1 MRQQSVTDKVKLE
14 EPNISHWYASV
25 HPFFVYFI
33 AYHLHIFISSAGGGM
48 EPEPQQ
54 PKATGGGGHRKHLV
68 MLERL
73 SKRSSSSS
81 SAAAGASSDSTSAS
95 PVEAFLTRFAAAKL
109 AAESALSACRAS
121 SPEGDA
127 AASLAAA
134 AAAIDDLDR
143 LVAESSHALPPY
155 ELRSALATAADLRAA
170 HRAAASE
177 IRPKK
182 SFSFR
187 NKSRAPKNPPQD
199 PATVPQPQP
208 PPPEQPK
215 PSIDAILPGFGF
227 RGRNGATLVKDLRV
241 SNDKDGDF
249 TLADLVSCE
258 VYLKGT
264 CRALY
269 VHKLRDCRVFVG
281 AVLGSVLIEDV
292 EGCTFV
298 MAAHQ
303 IRIHEAKAT
312 DFYLRVRS
320 RPIIED
326 CSGVR
331 FAPHALEYD
340 GIDEDLKESGLE
352 EETGNWANVDDFKW
366 LRAVQSPNWCLVPEE
381 ERLQIV
387 DISEVHEQEDDS

>member
-1 MRQQSVTDKVKLE
+1 MPSDAAT
-14 EPNISHWYASV
+14 A
-25 HPFFVYFI
+25 
-33 AYHLHIFISSAGGGM
+33 AAGM
-48 EPEPQQ
+48 EPEPELDH
-54 PKATGGGGHRKHLV
+54 PKPAAAAAGNRKHLA

-73 SKRSSSSS
+73 SKRS
-81 SAAAGASSDSTSAS
+81 AAAAAPSSDSSSAS
-95 PVEAFLTRFAAAKL
+95 PVEDFLSRFAAAKL

-121 SPEGDA
+121 ADD
-127 AASLAAA
+127 ASLAAA

-143 LVAESSHALPPY
+143 LVAEASHALPPY
-155 ELRSALATAADLRAA
+155 ELRSALAAAADLRAA
-170 HRAAASE
+170 HRLAASE
-177 IRPKK
+177 LRPKK
-182 SFSFR
+182 TFSFK
-187 NKSRAPKNPPQD
+187 NKSRAPKNTPQD
-199 PATVPQPQP
+199 PPTLPSP

-215 PSIDAILPGFGF
+215 PTTLSAILPGFGF
-227 RGRNGATLVKDLRV
+227 RGRQGATLVKDLRV

-258 VYLKGT
+258 VYLKGK

-303 IRIHEAKAT
+303 IRIHEARAT

-331 FAPHALEYD
+331 FAPHALKYD
-340 GIDEDLKESGLE
+340 GIEEDLRESGLE

-387 DISEVHEQEDDS
+387 DISEVREQEDS

>member
-1 MRQQSVTDKVKLE
+1 MPSG
-14 EPNISHWYASV
+14 A
-25 HPFFVYFI
+25 
-33 AYHLHIFISSAGGGM
+33 AAGM
-48 EPEPQQ
+48 EPEPEQ
-54 PKATGGGGHRKHLV
+54 PKAGAAGGAHRKHLA

-73 SKRSSSSS
+73 SKRSS
-81 SAAAGASSDSTSAS
+81 AAGASSDSADAS
-95 PVEAFLTRFAAAKL
+95 PVEAFLARFAAAKL

-121 SPEGDA
+121 SPEGDV

-155 ELRSALATAADLRAA
+155 ELRAALATAADLRAA

-187 NKSRAPKNPPQD
+187 NKSRAPKNPPRD
-199 PATVPQPQP
+199 PAAVP
-208 PPPEQPK
+208 PPQPK
-215 PSIDAILPGFGF
+215 PSTDAVLPGCGF
-227 RGRNGATLVKDLRV
+227 RGRNGGTLVKDLRA
-241 SNDKDGDF
+241 SSEKDGDF

-258 VYLKGT
+258 VYLKGK

-269 VHKLRDCRVFVG
+269 VHKLRDCRVFFG

-303 IRIHEAKAT
+303 IRIHEARAT

-326 CSGVR
+326 CNGVR
-331 FAPHALEYD
+331 FAPHALKYD
-340 GIDEDLKESGLE
+340 GIDVDLKESGFE
-352 EETGNWANVDDFKW
+352 EETGKWANVDDFKW

-381 ERLQIV
+381 ERLQTV
-387 DISEVHEQEDDS
+387 DISEIHEQEDDS

>member
-1 MRQQSVTDKVKLE
+1 MPSGAAAAT
-14 EPNISHWYASV
+14 A
-25 HPFFVYFI
+25 
-33 AYHLHIFISSAGGGM
+33 GM
-48 EPEPQQ
+48 EPEQEPDQ
-54 PKATGGGGHRKHLV
+54 PKAAAAGNRKHLA

-73 SKRSSSSS
+73 SKRSSTS
-81 SAAAGASSDSTSAS
+81 SAAAAPSSDSTGAS
-95 PVEAFLTRFAAAKL
+95 PVEAFLSRFATAKL

-121 SPEGDA
+121 PGDDA
-127 AASLAAA
+127 PASLAAA

-143 LVAESSHALPPY
+143 LVAEASHALPPY
-155 ELRSALATAADLRAA
+155 ELRSALAAAADLRAA
-170 HRAAASE
+170 HRVAASE
-177 IRPKK
+177 LRPKK

-187 NKSRAPKNPPQD
+187 NKSKAPKNPPQD
-199 PATVPQPQP
+199 PATMPA
-208 PPPEQPK
+208 PEQPK
-215 PSIDAILPGFGF
+215 PALNAILPGFGF
-227 RGRNGATLVKDLRV
+227 RGSEGATLVKDLRV
-241 SNDKDGDF
+241 SSDKDGDF

-258 VYLKGT
+258 VYLKGK

-269 VHKLRDCRVFVG
+269 VHKLRNCRVFVG

-303 IRIHEAKAT
+303 IRIHEARAT

-326 CSGVR
+326 CSGLR
-331 FAPHALEYD
+331 FAPHALKYE
-340 GIDEDLKESGLE
+340 GIEEDLKDSGLD

-381 ERLQIV
+381 ERMQVV
-387 DISEVHEQEDDS
+387 DISQVRDQEADT

>member
-1 MRQQSVTDKVKLE
+1 
-14 EPNISHWYASV
+14 
-25 HPFFVYFI
+25 
-33 AYHLHIFISSAGGGM
+33 M
-48 EPEPQQ
+48 EPETDQ
-54 PKATGGGGHRKHLV
+54 PKTGGGGGHRKHLA

-73 SKRSSSSS
+73 SKRSSASSS
-81 SAAAGASSDSTSAS
+81 NAGAGAGAGAGTS
-95 PVEAFLTRFAAAKL
+95 PVDAFLARFAGAKL

-121 SPEGDA
+121 SPEDA

-134 AAAIDDLDR
+134 GAAIDDIDR
-143 LVAESSHALPPY
+143 LVAEASHALPPY
-155 ELRSALATAADLRAA
+155 ELRAALAAAADLRAA
-170 HRAAASE
+170 HRAAAAE
-177 IRPKK
+177 LRPKK

-199 PATVPQPQP
+199 PATALPPQP
-208 PPPEQPK
+208 PPPPELPN
-215 PSIDAILPGFGF
+215 PSLDPILPGLGF
-227 RGRNGATLVKDLRV
+227 RGRSGATLVKDLRRV
-241 SNDKDGDF
+241 SNGKDGDF

-258 VYLKGT
+258 VYLKGK

-269 VHKLRDCRVFVG
+269 IHRLRGCRVFVG

-303 IRIHEAKAT
+303 IRIHEARAT

-331 FAPHALEYD
+331 FAPHALSYE
-340 GIDEDLKESGLE
+340 GIEEDLRESGLE

-381 ERLQIV
+381 ERLQAV
-387 DISEVHEQEDDS
+387 DISEAREQGDDT

>member
-1 MRQQSVTDKVKLE
+1 
-14 EPNISHWYASV
+14 
-25 HPFFVYFI
+25 
-33 AYHLHIFISSAGGGM
+33 M
-48 EPEPQQ
+48 EPEPDQ
-54 PKATGGGGHRKHLV
+54 PKVAAGGGHRKHLA

-73 SKRSSSSS
+73 SKRSSSS
-81 SAAAGASSDSTSAS
+81 AGAPPSDSSDAS
-95 PVEAFLTRFAAAKL
+95 PVEAFLSRFAGAKL
-109 AAESALSACRAS
+109 AVESALSACRS
-121 SPEGDA
+121 SSSEHDA
-127 AASLAAA
+127 TASLAAT
-134 AAAIDDLDR
+134 AAAIDNIDR
-143 LVAESSHALPPY
+143 LIAEASHALSPY
-155 ELRSALATAADLRAA
+155 ELRAALATAADLRAA
-170 HRAAASE
+170 HRVAASE
-177 IRPKK
+177 LRPKK

-187 NKSRAPKNPPQD
+187 NKSRNLKNPPQD
-199 PATVPQPQP
+199 HVTTASPPQP

-215 PSIDAILPGFGF
+215 PSLDAILPGFGF

-258 VYLKGT
+258 VYLKGK

-269 VHKLRDCRVFVG
+269 IHKLRDCHVFVG

-292 EGCTFV
+292 EGCIFV

-303 IRIHEAKAT
+303 IRIHEARVT

-331 FAPHALEYD
+331 FAPYVLNYE
-340 GIDEDLKESGLE
+340 GIEEDLKDSGLE

-366 LRAVQSPNWCLVPEE
+366 LKAVQSPNWCLVPEE
-381 ERLQIV
+381 ERLQTV
-387 DISEVHEQEDDS
+387 NISEVHEQEDDS

>member
-1 MRQQSVTDKVKLE
+1 MDLE
-14 EPNISHWYASV
+14 PD
-25 HPFFVYFI
+25 
-33 AYHLHIFISSAGGGM
+33 
-48 EPEPQQ
+48 Q
-54 PKATGGGGHRKHLV
+54 PKAAAGGGHRKHLA

-73 SKRSSSSS
+73 SKRSSSSAS
-81 SAAAGASSDSTSAS
+81 ASSS
-95 PVEAFLTRFAAAKL
+95 PVEAFLSRFAGAKL

-121 SPEGDA
+121 SPEDQTA
-127 AASLAAA
+127 SSLAAA
-134 AAAIDDLDR
+134 AASIDDIDR
-143 LVAESSHALPPY
+143 LVAEASHTLPPY
-155 ELRSALATAADLRAA
+155 ELRAALAAAADLRSG

-177 IRPKK
+177 LRPKK

-187 NKSRAPKNPPQD
+187 NKSRTPKNPPQD
-199 PATVPQPQP
+199 PATALP
-208 PPPEQPK
+208 PLLPCPEQPK
-215 PSIDAILPGFGF
+215 PSINAILPGFGF

-249 TLADLVSCE
+249 TLADLAFCE
-258 VYLKGT
+258 VYLKGK
-264 CRALY
+264 CRAVY
-269 VHKLRDCRVFVG
+269 IHRLRNCRVFVG

-303 IRIHEAKAT
+303 IRIHEARAT

-331 FAPHALEYD
+331 FAPHALNYE
-340 GIDEDLKESGLE
+340 GIEEDLRESELE

-366 LRAVQSPNWCLVPEE
+366 LRAVQSPNWCLVPEG
-381 ERLQIV
+381 ERLQTV
-387 DISEVHEQEDDS
+387 DISEVCEQGDGT

>member
-1 MRQQSVTDKVKLE
+1 
-14 EPNISHWYASV
+14 
-25 HPFFVYFI
+25 
-33 AYHLHIFISSAGGGM
+33 M
-48 EPEPQQ
+48 EPEPDQ
-54 PKATGGGGHRKHLV
+54 PKAAAGGGHRKHLA
-68 MLERL
+68 MLGRL

-81 SAAAGASSDSTSAS
+81 VGAPPSDSSDAS
-95 PVEAFLTRFAAAKL
+95 PVEAFLSRFAGAKL
-109 AAESALSACRAS
+109 AAESALSACRSS
-121 SPEGDA
+121 SPEDDA
-127 AASLAAA
+127 TASLAAA
-134 AAAIDDLDR
+134 AAALDDIDR
-143 LVAESSHALPPY
+143 LVAEASHALPPY
-155 ELRSALATAADLRAA
+155 ELRAALATAADLRAA
-170 HRAAASE
+170 HRVAASE
-177 IRPKK
+177 LRPKK

-187 NKSRAPKNPPQD
+187 NKSRNLKNPPQD
-199 PATVPQPQP
+199 HVTASPPQP

-215 PSIDAILPGFGF
+215 PSLDAILPGFGF

-258 VYLKGT
+258 VYLKGK

-269 VHKLRDCRVFVG
+269 IHKLRDCHVFVG

-292 EGCTFV
+292 EGCIFV

-303 IRIHEAKAT
+303 IRIHEARVT

-331 FAPHALEYD
+331 FAPYVLNYE
-340 GIDEDLKESGLE
+340 GIEEDLKDSGLE

-366 LRAVQSPNWCLVPEE
+366 LKAVQSPNWCLVPEE
-381 ERLQIV
+381 ERLQTV
-387 DISEVHEQEDDS
+387 NISEVHEQEDDS

>member
-1 MRQQSVTDKVKLE
+1 
-14 EPNISHWYASV
+14 
-25 HPFFVYFI
+25 
-33 AYHLHIFISSAGGGM
+33 M
-48 EPEPQQ
+48 EPETDQ
-54 PKATGGGGHRKHLV
+54 PKAGGCGVGGHRKHLA

-81 SAAAGASSDSTSAS
+81 PASDAGAGAS
-95 PVEAFLTRFAAAKL
+95 PVDAFLSRFAGAKL

-121 SPEGDA
+121 SPEEDA
-127 AASLAAA
+127 AATASLAAA
-134 AAAIDDLDR
+134 AAAIDDIDR
-143 LVAESSHALPPY
+143 LVAEASHALPPY
-155 ELRSALATAADLRAA
+155 ELRAALSTAADLRAA

-177 IRPKK
+177 LRPKK

-199 PATVPQPQP
+199 PATALPPPP

-215 PSIDAILPGFGF
+215 PSLDPILPGLGF
-227 RGRNGATLVKDLRV
+227 RGRNGATLVKDLRA
-241 SNDKDGDF
+241 SNNDKDGDF

-258 VYLKGT
+258 VYLKGK

-269 VHKLRDCRVFVG
+269 IHRLRDCRVFVG

-303 IRIHEAKAT
+303 IRIHEARAT

-331 FAPHALEYD
+331 FAPHALHYE
-340 GIDEDLKESGLE
+340 GIEEDLRESGLG

-366 LRAVQSPNWCLVPEE
+366 LRAVQSPNWCFVPEE
-381 ERLQIV
+381 ERLQAV
-387 DISEVHEQEDDS
+387 DISEGHEQEDGSGT

>member
-1 MRQQSVTDKVKLE
+1 
-14 EPNISHWYASV
+14 
-25 HPFFVYFI
+25 
-33 AYHLHIFISSAGGGM
+33 M
-48 EPEPQQ
+48 EPEPGLDQ
-54 PKATGGGGHRKHLV
+54 PKPAVAGNRKHLA

-73 SKRSSSSS
+73 SRRS
-81 SAAAGASSDSTSAS
+81 SAAPSSGSTAAS
-95 PVEAFLTRFAAAKL
+95 PVEAFLSRFAAAKL

-121 SPEGDA
+121 PEDA
-127 AASLAAA
+127 APASLAAA
-134 AAAIDDLDR
+134 AAAMDDLDR
-143 LVAESSHALPPY
+143 LVAEASHALPPY
-155 ELRSALATAADLRAA
+155 ELRSALAAAADLRAA
-170 HRAAASE
+170 HRQAASE
-177 IRPKK
+177 LRPKK
-182 SFSFR
+182 SFSFK
-187 NKSRAPKNPPQD
+187 NKSKAPKNPPQD
-199 PATVPQPQP
+199 PPTLPSP
-208 PPPEQPK
+208 PPPPTEQPK
-215 PSIDAILPGFGF
+215 ATRVGTILPGFGF
-227 RGRNGATLVKDLRV
+227 RDRQGATLVKDLRV

-258 VYLKGT
+258 VHLKGK

-303 IRIHEAKAT
+303 IRIHEATAT

-331 FAPHALEYD
+331 FAPHALKYD
-340 GIDEDLKESGLE
+340 GIEEDLRESGLE

-381 ERLQIV
+381 ERLQMV
-387 DISEVHEQEDDS
+387 DISEVHEQGT

>member
-1 MRQQSVTDKVKLE
+1 
-14 EPNISHWYASV
+14 
-25 HPFFVYFI
+25 
-33 AYHLHIFISSAGGGM
+33 M
-48 EPEPQQ
+48 EPDSDQ
-54 PKATGGGGHRKHLV
+54 PKAAARGGHRKHLA

-73 SKRSSSSS
+73 SKRSSSSV
-81 SAAAGASSDSTSAS
+81 GAPPSDSSDAS
-95 PVEAFLTRFAAAKL
+95 PVEAFLSRFADARL
-109 AAESALSACRAS
+109 AAESALSACPSS
-121 SPEGDA
+121 SPEDDA

-134 AAAIDDLDR
+134 AAAIDDIDR
-143 LVAESSHALPPY
+143 LIAEASHALPPY
-155 ELRSALATAADLRAA
+155 ELRAALATAADLRAA
-170 HRAAASE
+170 HSVAASE
-177 IRPKK
+177 LRPKK

-187 NKSRAPKNPPQD
+187 NKSRNPRNPPQD
-199 PATVPQPQP
+199 RVTASPPQP

-215 PSIDAILPGFGF
+215 PSLDAILPGFGF
-227 RGRNGATLVKDLRV
+227 RGRNGATFVKDLRV

-258 VYLKGT
+258 VYLKGK

-269 VHKLRDCRVFVG
+269 IHKLRDCRVFVG

-292 EGCTFV
+292 DGCIFV

-303 IRIHEAKAT
+303 IRIHEARVT

-331 FAPHALEYD
+331 FAPYVLNYE
-340 GIDEDLKESGLE
+340 GIGEDLKDSGLE

-366 LRAVQSPNWCLVPEE
+366 LKAVQSPNWRLVPEE
-381 ERLQIV
+381 ERLQTV
-387 DISEVHEQEDDS
+387 NISELHKQEDDS

>member
-1 MRQQSVTDKVKLE
+1 
-14 EPNISHWYASV
+14 
-25 HPFFVYFI
+25 
-33 AYHLHIFISSAGGGM
+33 M
-48 EPEPQQ
+48 EPEPELA
-54 PKATGGGGHRKHLV
+54 KAAGGGGHRKHLA

-73 SKRSSSSS
+73 AKRSSSSA
-81 SAAAGASSDSTSAS
+81 SADSTSAS
-95 PVEAFLTRFAAAKL
+95 PSEAFLTRFAAAKL
-109 AAESALSACRAS
+109 DAESVLSACRAS
-121 SPEGDA
+121 SPEDDAA

-170 HRAAASE
+170 HRVAASE

-187 NKSRAPKNPPQD
+187 NKSRAPKNPPHD
-199 PATVPQPQP
+199 PATVTPPP
-208 PPPEQPK
+208 PLPPPEQAK
-215 PSIDAILPGFGF
+215 PSIDATLPGFGF
-227 RGRNGATLVKDLRV
+227 RARNGATLVKDLRV

-258 VYLKGT
+258 VYLKGK

-292 EGCTFV
+292 GGCTFV

-303 IRIHEAKAT
+303 IRIHEARAT

-331 FAPHALEYD
+331 FAPHALEYE
-340 GIDEDLKESGLE
+340 GIETDMRESGLE
-352 EETGNWANVDDFKW
+352 EETDNWANVDDFKW

-381 ERLQIV
+381 ERLQTV
-387 DISEVHEQEDDS
+387 DISEIRELEDDC

>member
-1 MRQQSVTDKVKLE
+1 MEYEGTLGPSVTCICKPTPRL
-14 EPNISHWYASV
+14 PSLPPRSG
-25 HPFFVYFI
+25 PRR
-33 AYHLHIFISSAGGGM
+33 SSAAAGM
-48 EPEPQQ
+48 EPDSDQ
-54 PKATGGGGHRKHLV
+54 PKAAARGGHRKHLA

-73 SKRSSSSS
+73 SKRSSSSV
-81 SAAAGASSDSTSAS
+81 GAPPSDSSDAS
-95 PVEAFLTRFAAAKL
+95 PVEAFLSRFADAKL
-109 AAESALSACRAS
+109 AAESALSACRSS
-121 SPEGDA
+121 SPEDDA

-134 AAAIDDLDR
+134 AAAIDDIDR
-143 LVAESSHALPPY
+143 LIAEASHALPPY
-155 ELRSALATAADLRAA
+155 ELRAALATAADLRAA
-170 HRAAASE
+170 HSVAASE
-177 IRPKK
+177 LRPKK

-187 NKSRAPKNPPQD
+187 NKSRNPRNPPQD
-199 PATVPQPQP
+199 RVTASPPQP

-215 PSIDAILPGFGF
+215 PSLDAILPGFGF
-227 RGRNGATLVKDLRV
+227 RGRNGATFVKDLRV

-258 VYLKGT
+258 VYLKGK

-269 VHKLRDCRVFVG
+269 IHKLRDCRVFVG

-292 EGCTFV
+292 DGCIFV

-303 IRIHEAKAT
+303 IRIHEARVT

-331 FAPHALEYD
+331 FAPYVLNYE
-340 GIDEDLKESGLE
+340 GIGEDLKDSGLE

-366 LRAVQSPNWCLVPEE
+366 LKAVQSPNWRLVPEE
-381 ERLQIV
+381 ERLQTV
-387 DISEVHEQEDDS
+387 NISELHKQEDDS

>member
-1 MRQQSVTDKVKLE
+1 
-14 EPNISHWYASV
+14 
-25 HPFFVYFI
+25 
-33 AYHLHIFISSAGGGM
+33 M
-48 EPEPQQ
+48 EPDQ
-54 PKATGGGGHRKHLV
+54 PKAAAGNRKHLA
-68 MLERL
+68 MLDRL
-73 SKRSSSSS
+73 SKRSS
-81 SAAAGASSDSTSAS
+81 AAAEPSSDPTGASPA
-95 PVEAFLTRFAAAKL
+95 EAFLSRFAAAKL

-121 SPEGDA
+121 AGDDA
-127 AASLAAA
+127 PASLAAA
-134 AAAIDDLDR
+134 AAAIDDIDR
-143 LVAESSHALPPY
+143 LVAEASHALPPY
-155 ELRSALATAADLRAA
+155 ELRSALAAAADLRAA
-170 HRAAASE
+170 HRVAAAE
-177 IRPKK
+177 VRPKK

-187 NKSRAPKNPPQD
+187 NKSKAPKNPPQD
-199 PATVPQPQP
+199 PPTLP
-208 PPPEQPK
+208 PPPPAPELPK
-215 PSIDAILPGFGF
+215 PAPNTILPGFGF
-227 RGRNGATLVKDLRV
+227 RGSEAATLVKDLRA

-258 VYLKGT
+258 VHLKGK

-269 VHKLRDCRVFVG
+269 VHKLRNCRVYVG

-303 IRIHEAKAT
+303 IRIHEARAT

-331 FAPHALEYD
+331 FAPHALKYE
-340 GIDEDLKESGLE
+340 GIQEDLKDSGLD

-381 ERLQIV
+381 ERIQVV
-387 DISEVHEQEDDS
+387 DISQVRG

>member
-1 MRQQSVTDKVKLE
+1 MPS
-14 EPNISHWYASV
+14 
-25 HPFFVYFI
+25 
-33 AYHLHIFISSAGGGM
+33 GGAAGM
-48 EPEPQQ
+48 EPEPDQ
-54 PKATGGGGHRKHLV
+54 PKAVAGGGRRKHLA

-73 SKRSSSSS
+73 SKHSSSSTTS
-81 SAAAGASSDSTSAS
+81 TASALPDSTSAS
-95 PVEAFLTRFAAAKL
+95 PVVAFLTRFAAAKL

-121 SPEGDA
+121 SSPEDEA
-127 AASLAAA
+127 TASLAAA

-155 ELRSALATAADLRAA
+155 ELRSALAAAADLRAA

-199 PATVPQPQP
+199 PATVPPPQP

-215 PSIDAILPGFGF
+215 PSIDVILPGFGF
-227 RGRNGATLVKDLRV
+227 RARNGATLVKDLRV

-258 VYLKGT
+258 VFLKGK

-281 AVLGSVLIEDV
+281 AVIGSVLIEDV

-303 IRIHEAKAT
+303 IRIHEARAT

-331 FAPHALEYD
+331 FAPHALKYD

-381 ERLQIV
+381 ERLQTV
-387 DISEVHEQEDDS
+387 DISEIHEREHDS

>member
-1 MRQQSVTDKVKLE
+1 MPSG
-14 EPNISHWYASV
+14 
-25 HPFFVYFI
+25 
-33 AYHLHIFISSAGGGM
+33 AGAAAAAGM
-48 EPEPQQ
+48 EPEPEQ
-54 PKATGGGGHRKHLV
+54 PKTAGGGAHRKHLA

-73 SKRSSSSS
+73 SKRSSSSA
-81 SAAAGASSDSTSAS
+81 SAAGGASSDSTSAS
-95 PVEAFLTRFAAAKL
+95 PVEAFLARFAAAKL
-109 AAESALSACRAS
+109 AAESALSSCRAS
-121 SPEGDA
+121 SPGGDA

-143 LVAESSHALPPY
+143 LVAESSHALPAY
-155 ELRSALATAADLRAA
+155 ELRSALSAAADLRAA

-199 PATVPQPQP
+199 PATVPPPQP

-215 PSIDAILPGFGF
+215 PRDAILPGFGF
-227 RGRNGATLVKDLRV
+227 RGRNSATLVKDLRG

-258 VYLKGT
+258 VYLKGK

-292 EGCTFV
+292 QGCTFV

-303 IRIHEAKAT
+303 IRIHEARAT

-331 FAPHALEYD
+331 FAPHCLNYD
-340 GIDEDLKESGLE
+340 GIDKDLKESGLE

-381 ERLQIV
+381 ERSQTI
-387 DISEVHEQEDDS
+387 DISEIHEHEDYS

>member
-1 MRQQSVTDKVKLE
+1 MLKSSYLMWRTRARESLQMPSGAAA
-14 EPNISHWYASV
+14 ASAV
-25 HPFFVYFI
+25 ME
-33 AYHLHIFISSAGGGM
+33 G
-48 EPEPQQ
+48 EPEPDQ
-54 PKATGGGGHRKHLV
+54 PKAAAASGHRKHLA

-73 SKRSSSSS
+73 SKRSSSS
-81 SAAAGASSDSTSAS
+81 AAAPSSDSTGAS
-95 PVEAFLTRFAAAKL
+95 PVEAFLSRFAPAKL

-121 SPEGDA
+121 PEDA
-127 AASLAAA
+127 PASLAAA
-134 AAAIDDLDR
+134 AAAIDDLDH
-143 LVAESSHALPPY
+143 LVAEASHALPLY
-155 ELRSALATAADLRAA
+155 ELRSALAAAAELRAA
-170 HRAAASE
+170 HRVAADDL
-177 IRPKK
+177 RRKK

-199 PATVPQPQP
+199 SPTMLPPP

-215 PSIDAILPGFGF
+215 PSLDSILPGFGF

-249 TLADLVSCE
+249 SLADLVSCE
-258 VYLKGT
+258 VSLKGK

-269 VHKLRDCRVFVG
+269 VHKLRHCRVFVG
-281 AVLGSVLIEDV
+281 AVVGSVLIEDV

-303 IRIHEAKAT
+303 IRIHEARAT

-331 FAPHALEYD
+331 FAPHALKYE
-340 GIDEDLKESGLE
+340 GIEEDLRESGLE
-352 EETGNWANVDDFKW
+352 EETGNWVNVDDFKW
-366 LRAVQSPNWCLVPEE
+366 LRAVHSPNWCLVPEE
-381 ERLQIV
+381 ERMQIV
-387 DISEVHEQEDDS
+387 DISEVHELEDDS